1 MNTYVMMIIVVDRS
15 IDACFFKVGVKM
27 QKKKEKIYEVDLY
40 KPIHKHFTNQG
51 YEVKSEVNDCDIT
64 AVKGDELIIIELKV
78 RLNVDLL
85 IQATKRQKLT
95 DQVYIAIPKP
105 SYSFYSKK
113 WKDICHLIK
122 RLELGLI
129 IVSFLQSTTKMDIVI
144 SPAPFDRKKSMQQN
158 KKKRKKLL
166 SEIEGRHGDHNIGGS
181 SQTKIMTAYKE
192 TSIQIAYLLE
202 QFGPLSPK
210 ALRQMGT
217 GEKTQSILFNNYYGW
232 FVRIQKGIYGIS
244 EKGKSEI
251 QEYPQIIEFFR
262 KEANQIDKT
271 KT

>member
-1 MNTYVMMIIVVDRS
+1 
-15 IDACFFKVGVKM
+15 M
-27 QKKKEKIYEVDLY
+27 QKKKDKIYEVDLY

-51 YEVKSEVNDCDIT
+51 YEVKSEVNDCDVT

-85 IQATKRQKLT
+85 IQATKRQKLA

-105 SYSFYSKK
+105 SYSLFSKK

-129 IVSFLQSTTKMDIVI
+129 LVTFLKSTTKMDIVL

-181 SQTKIMTAYKE
+181 NQAKIMTAYKE
-192 TSIQIAYLLE
+192 TSIHIAYLIE

-232 FVRIQKGIYGIS
+232 FERIQKGIYGIT
-244 EKGKSEI
+244 EKGKIDI
-251 QEYPQIIEFFR
+251 QAFPQIIEYFS
-262 KEANQIDKT
+262 KEAVQPQNSKT
-271 KT
+271 EIE